1 MSIKFILILF
11 LNYIFFELIKTELS
25 IPIIEKYS
33 KTELN
38 SREAILITRS
48 LLIKKKFIFQ

>member
-25 IPIIEKYS
+25 IPIIEKYF

-38 SREAILITRS
+38 SREVILITREFTY
-48 LLIKKKFIFQ
+48 K